1 MRKRYTPCDG
11 KRIFFRNYGTGV
23 RILKDIKIAFVGN
36 PNCGKTTLFNSYTG
50 ANLKTA
56 NWPGV
61 TVDVMSG
68 KAKLNGRTF
77 VLTDLPGTYAL
88 SSFSEDEKVT
98 ADYLFSRDDVI
109 INVVDAS
116 NLERNLCL
124 TLQLLIHGKTM
135 VLALNMMDIVK
146 KRGMEID
153 ISRLEELLGIRVI
166 PVSAKKRTGLSE
178 LLKATESAKKPQ
190 PEIPITKN
198 TEEIYRLIEKIIK
211 EVAISGKKAE
221 FTSKIDK
228 ILTHNFW
235 GLPVFF
241 IIMAVVFFLT
251 FTLGDYLKLFFENW
265 LESFIK
271 GTTDLLVSKSIH
283 TMLISLITEGIIPG
297 VGGVLTF
304 LPNITI
310 LFLALAF
317 LEDSGYMSR
326 VSYIMDKIMSKAGLS
341 GKAFIPM
348 ILGFGC
354 SVPAILATRTLENRK
369 DRIKTIFAVPYM
381 SCSAKLPVYVMLSKL
396 FFEKYE
402 ILVAYSMYV
411 IGFLVAILMLLV
423 ISKKEKK
430 ESNLLIEFP
439 EYRMPD
445 TRTVAIYVW
454 EKVKEYLTKAGTTIF
469 LASVVL
475 WLLLH
480 IGKGGLTNNVAESI
494 GAKMG
499 EILVPIMKPTGLGY
513 WQIIVSLIW
522 GIAAKEAV
530 VSGISVLYGISN
542 ISSPVGMGSLLKTLT
557 QSGFGALNA
566 YSMMLFC
573 LLYTPCIASIITAS
587 KEIKSRIITLIALA
601 VQLVIAWSV
610 SLIFYQLGRMII

>member
-1 MRKRYTPCDG
+1 M
-11 KRIFFRNYGTGV
+11 
-23 RILKDIKIAFVGN
+23 LKDIKIAFVGN

-317 LEDSGYMSR
+317 LEDSGYMSS

-610 SLIFYQLGRMII
+610 SLIFYQIGRMII

>member
-1 MRKRYTPCDG
+1 M
-11 KRIFFRNYGTGV
+11 
-23 RILKDIKIAFVGN
+23 KDIKIAFVGN
-36 PNCGKTTLFNSYTG
+36 PNCGKTTLFNAYTG

-61 TVDVMSG
+61 TVECMSG
-68 KAKLNGRTF
+68 KAKIGGKTF

-88 SSFSEDEKVT
+88 SSYSEDERVT
-98 ADYLFSRDDVI
+98 GDYLSACDDVI
-109 INVVDAS
+109 INVADAS
-116 NLERNLCL
+116 NLERNLYL
-124 TLQLLIHGKTM
+124 TLQLLSLKKPM

-146 KRGMEID
+146 KRGMSID
-153 ISRLEELLGIRVI
+153 IPRLRELLGIRI
-166 PVSAKKRTGLSE
+166 ILVSAKKRTGLNE
-178 LLKATESAKKPQ
+178 LLKAAETAEKPQ
-190 PEIPITKN
+190 PEILITRN
-198 TEEIYRLIEKIIK
+198 PEEIYRLIEKIIK
-211 EVAISGKKAE
+211 EVIVTGKKE
-221 FTSKIDK
+221 IFTDNIDK

-241 IIMAVVFFLT
+241 LIMGLVFFLT
-251 FTLGDYLKLFFENW
+251 FTLGDYIKLFFENW
-265 LESFIK
+265 LESFMK
-271 GTTDLLVSKSIH
+271 WTTDFLVSKSIH
-283 TMLISLITEGIIPG
+283 PMLISLVTDGVISG

-304 LPNITI
+304 LPNIFI

-326 VSYIMDKIMSKAGLS
+326 VSYVMDRTMNKAGLS

-369 DRIKTIFAVPYM
+369 DRIKTIFAVPFM

-396 FFEKYE
+396 FFEKYAT
-402 ILVAYSMYV
+402 LAAYSMYI
-411 IGFLVAILMLLV
+411 IGFIAAILMLLV
-423 ISKKEKK
+423 ISKTEKK

-439 EYRMPD
+439 DYKMPD
-445 TRTVAIYVW
+445 IRTVAIYVW
-454 EKVKEYLTKAGTTIF
+454 EKVKDYLTKAGTTIF
-469 LASVVL
+469 LASIVL
-475 WLLLH
+475 WMFLH
-480 IGKGGLTNNVAESI
+480 IGKGGFTDNVAESL
-494 GAKMG
+494 GAKVG
-499 EILVPIMKPTGLGY
+499 QYLVPIMKPAGLGY

-542 ISSPVGMGSLLKTLT
+542 ISSQIEMGSLLTALT
-557 QSGFGALNA
+557 KSGFGGLNA

-573 LLYTPCIASIITAS
+573 LLYTPCIASIIAAS
-587 KEIKSRIITLIALA
+587 KEIKSRKIIYIALA

-610 SLIFYQLGRMII
+610 STIFYQFGRTIF

>member
-1 MRKRYTPCDG
+1 M
-11 KRIFFRNYGTGV
+11 
-23 RILKDIKIAFVGN
+23 KDIKIAFVGN

-124 TLQLLIHGKTM
+124 TLQLLIHGKPM

-610 SLIFYQLGRMII
+610 SLIFYQIGRMII